1 MATFSGTITTA
12 VQLHQ
17 AETSTYLTDALIGVG
32 FIVLFLIVA
41 NAIQWQPGGND
52 PSPAKRRLG
61 FWIRGVA
68 TLAAGVATNYFV
80 WMRHIVKPQ
89 FVSEYTTHMIV
100 AAVVGTVVY
109 ALITFGICKIQ
120 KKDTKLASVF
130 K

>member
-17 AETSTYLTDALIGVG
+17 AVTSTYLTDAIIGVG

-41 NAIQWQPGGND
+41 NLIAWQPGAHD
-52 PSPAKRRLG
+52 PSPAKRRLW
-61 FWIRGVA
+61 FWVLGVA
-68 TLAAGVATNYFV
+68 SLAASIATNYFV
-80 WMRHIVKPQ
+80 WMRHIAKPQ

-100 AAVVGTVVY
+100 AAIVGTVVY
-109 ALITFGICKIQ
+109 ALVTFGICKIQ

-130 K
+130 S